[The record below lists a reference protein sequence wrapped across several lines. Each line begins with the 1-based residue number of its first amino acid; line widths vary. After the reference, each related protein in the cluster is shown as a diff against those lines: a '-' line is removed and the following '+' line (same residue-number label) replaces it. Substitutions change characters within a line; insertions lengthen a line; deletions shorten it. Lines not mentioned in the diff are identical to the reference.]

1 MVKVTPT
8 TRGRIKQMHL
18 NKKNN
23 AEIGRE
29 LDLARE
35 TVRNIVTK
43 GEQRGTYHS
52 QRSPGRPPKYSKPK
66 RRQILMDIK
75 KNPFLSFQSI
85 AIDHD
90 ASEST
95 VRAIADENHIHRRVM
110 KRKPHLKRHHI
121 AARRGWTR
129 AVKEQDWRGV
139 IFTDETSLEM
149 GEQRRQ

>member
-18 NKKNN
+18 NNKNN
-23 AEIGRE
+23 TEIGRE

-35 TVRNIVTK
+35 TVRHIVSK

-52 QRSPGRPPKYSKPK
+52 QRSTGRPRKYSEPK
-66 RRQILMDIK
+66 RRQILLDIK

-85 AIDHD
+85 AINNN
-90 ASEST
+90 ASQTT

-110 KRKPHLKRHHI
+110 KRKPHLKQHHI
-121 AARRGWTR
+121 AARRAWAR
-129 AVKEQDWRGV
+129 AVKEQNWKGV
-139 IFTDETSLEM
+139 IFTDETSMEM